1 MITQVTWTLTERR
14 EKRWTRLI
22 SQFAT
27 TLREQSQSKSDTRP
41 IATRANALSYIM
53 HNCRVR
59 WIKSIKTY
67 INNKNK
73 SLNNLRHPTPHSR
86 QQHGT
91 LTCTSLLQCCSAAY
105 THVPPPSCPQV
116 TLELRCYLTS
126 CCRSV
131 RCGVERER
139 ERGGVKPS
147 AKHVYQQSRMFHSQD
162 LSQRHQVPYIVTEV

>member
-1 MITQVTWTLTERR
+1 MITQVTWTLTERMDSTHFPVCNHI
-14 EKRWTRLI
+14 E
-22 SQFAT
+22 
-27 TLREQSQSKSDTRP
+27 
-41 IATRANALSYIM
+41 RAKPKQKWYKTDCYTCKWKIV

-91 LTCTSLLQCCSAAY
+91 LTCTSLLQYCSAAY
-105 THVPPPSCPQV
+105 THVPPPSCPQA

-147 AKHVYQQSRMFHSQD
+147 AKHVYQHSRMFHSQD

>member
-1 MITQVTWTLTERR
+1 MDSTHFPVCNHIERAKPKQKWY
-14 EKRWTRLI
+14 ETDCYTCKCKI
-22 SQFAT
+22 V
-27 TLREQSQSKSDTRP
+27 
-41 IATRANALSYIM
+41 

-91 LTCTSLLQCCSAAY
+91 LTCTSLLQCCSAAD

>member
-1 MITQVTWTLTERR
+1 MDSTHFPVCNHIERAKPKQKWY
-14 EKRWTRLI
+14 ETDCYTCKCKI
-22 SQFAT
+22 V
-27 TLREQSQSKSDTRP
+27 
-41 IATRANALSYIM
+41 

>member
-1 MITQVTWTLTERR
+1 MDSTHFPVCNHIERAKPKQKWY
-14 EKRWTRLI
+14 ETDCYTCKCKI
-22 SQFAT
+22 V
-27 TLREQSQSKSDTRP
+27 
-41 IATRANALSYIM
+41 

-91 LTCTSLLQCCSAAY
+91 LTCTSLLQCCSAAD

-131 RCGVERER
+131 RCGVERKR
-139 ERGGVKPS
+139 EGWCEAKCQACLPTVQNVPQPRFVPETPS
-147 AKHVYQQSRMFHSQD
+147 AIHRDRSVVQPSPTSFAKFV
-162 LSQRHQVPYIVTEV
+162 

>member
-41 IATRANALSYIM
+41 IATRAN
-53 HNCRVR
+53 VR
-59 WIKSIKTY
+59 SCIIAEYKVDKVNQDVY

-91 LTCTSLLQCCSAAY
+91 LTCTSLLQCCSAAD

>member
-1 MITQVTWTLTERR
+1 MDSTHFPVCNHIERA
-14 EKRWTRLI
+14 KPKQKWYKTDCYTCKCKI
-22 SQFAT
+22 V
-27 TLREQSQSKSDTRP
+27 
-41 IATRANALSYIM
+41 

-91 LTCTSLLQCCSAAY
+91 LTCTSLLQCCSAAD

>member
-1 MITQVTWTLTERR
+1 MDSTHFQVCNHIERAKPKQKWY
-14 EKRWTRLI
+14 ETDCYTCKCKI
-22 SQFAT
+22 V
-27 TLREQSQSKSDTRP
+27 
-41 IATRANALSYIM
+41 

-91 LTCTSLLQCCSAAY
+91 LTCTSLLQCCSAAD